1 MTKYRH
7 EISTSVIIEADNPA
21 DAEREFTA
29 ARECVAINLNMLPQI
44 NKDREIAQDLLLN
57 AKIERLAIEEP
68 WQE

>member
-1 MTKYRH
+1 MTKYRL

-21 DAEREFTA
+21 DAEREFEA
-29 ARECVAINLNMLPQI
+29 AREKQDMDGGEDWLDVAS
-44 NKDREIAQDLLLN
+44 DLLLN